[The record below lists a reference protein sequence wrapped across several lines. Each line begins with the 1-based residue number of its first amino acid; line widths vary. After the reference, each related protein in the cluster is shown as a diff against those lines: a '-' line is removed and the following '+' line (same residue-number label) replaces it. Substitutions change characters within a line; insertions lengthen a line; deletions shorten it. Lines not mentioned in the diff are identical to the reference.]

1 MPHIRRR
8 SVRCV
13 NLSGK
18 SKTYFNR
25 TRLCHC
31 KHFVFYTVHP
41 PPVPSRWEGGW
52 GVIKKVSPRRRRTRK
67 ENVQYS
73 RPPEWIK
80 WRESFE
86 TDDAKELETSS
97 ARKSQNVRPFRS
109 ARETENTRLNYAHDN
124 WSSRF
129 IIGPKIWTDQ
139 TDTSAETFS
148 VRFFIG

>member
-1 MPHIRRR
+1 MFFEKKKKNALPFSFRAAHTPAVRALCELIREKQNIFQSNSTLPLQTLRFLYRPPTSR
-8 SVRCV
+8 SIPE
-13 NLSGK
+13 GG
-18 SKTYFNR
+18 
-25 TRLCHC
+25 
-31 KHFVFYTVHP
+31 
-41 PPVPSRWEGGW
+41 GGW

-124 WSSRF
+124 
-129 IIGPKIWTDQ
+129 
-139 TDTSAETFS
+139 
-148 VRFFIG
+148 